1 MTDWMPMVLVLGVGT
16 LGTLWSL
23 IQAVERGANRGLD
36 LSPPRRWFLGTAL
49 VTGALYLVYLL
60 FGERWLWY

>member
-1 MTDWMPMVLVLGVGT
+1 MTDWMPMVLVLAVGT

-23 IQAVERGANRGLD
+23 IRVVERAGNERPDVGP
-36 LSPPRRWFLGTAL
+36 SRRWFLGTAL
-49 VTGALYLVYLL
+49 VTGGLYLVYVL